1 MKKILAFSGS
11 NSSESINHQTLEY
24 IIRTSR
30 LEHIELISL
39 KSLNVPMFGVDEEK
53 NGYPA
58 QLVTLHESIQSADIL
73 MIATP
78 EHNGNMTSYLKS
90 TLDWLSRINRDF
102 LLEKPVF
109 IVGASTG
116 RGGALSSIDNLKK
129 FVIRLKGNVLSEF
142 SLPSFNHSF
151 ENGELI
157 PELQPAYNQFIETLK
172 QYHGNL

>member
-11 NSSESINHQTLEY
+11 NSSESINHQLLEY

-53 NGYPA
+53 KGFPA
-58 QLVTLHESIQSADIL
+58 QLVTLQESIQSADIL
-73 MIATP
+73 LIATP

-102 LLEKPVF
+102 VLEKSVF
-109 IVGASTG
+109 IVGTSPG
-116 RGGALSSIDNLKK
+116 KGGAISSIENLKK
-129 FVIRLKGNVLSEF
+129 FVLRLKGNVVAEF

-151 ENGELI
+151 EKGELI
-157 PELQPAYNQFIETLK
+157 NEIQPAYTQFIEKLK
-172 QYHGNL
+172 QHYGNL